1 MTAQG
6 IIATCAFSF
15 RPVPGR
21 IRVIGGHLLCKLCR
35 VRTKILFVNDSGF
48 VDNKSHY
55 TGGAVVHRVS
65 NEGESSVHLAI
76 DDIVFGSARC
86 MWSLACEDPEHI
98 SIERNILADLVRWD
112 ILARISYES
121 IHRPTKPLLRTLPA
135 HTIVPSPTTPP
146 FL

>member
-98 SIERNILADLVRWD
+98 SIERNMLADLVRWD
-112 ILARISYES
+112 ILARVNQFAAR
-121 IHRPTKPLLRTLPA
+121 IHGCKFILANAPEYDLVFP
-135 HTIVPSPTTPP
+135 
-146 FL
+146 

>member
-1 MTAQG
+1 ITAQG

-86 MWSLACEDPEHI
+86 MWSLACEDPAHI
-98 SIERNILADLVRWD
+98 SIERNMLAHLVSWD
-112 ILARISYES
+112 ILA
-121 IHRPTKPLLRTLPA
+121 PA
-135 HTIVPSPTTPP
+135 HHELMHLAITLILHTLPSPTDVAAVIA
-146 FL
+146 